1 MIVFIALKKL
11 REGAG
16 LSQNDLA
23 RKTGY
28 SPQFIQKIEQNKVKS
43 LTLDAAARFCEALSC
58 KPGDLLEE
66 GEPPKRSN
74 LEKGVTFNSQTR
86 TEILG
91 NKRKISEESAEVD
104 LLKAA

>member
-11 REGAG
+11 REAAG

-43 LTLDAAARFCEALSC
+43 LTLEAAARFCEALDC

-66 GEPPKRSN
+66 GEPPKK
-74 LEKGVTFNSQTR
+74 LVIDKGATLNAHSAKEASQSH
-86 TEILG
+86 
-91 NKRKISEESAEVD
+91 KRKSEQNSEVD

>member
-1 MIVFIALKKL
+1 MVVFIALKKL
-11 REGAG
+11 REAAG

-43 LTLDAAARFCEALSC
+43 LTLDAAARFCEALNC

-66 GEPPKRSN
+66 GEPPKR
-74 LEKGVTFNSQTR
+74 LRIEKGVTLNSQAE
-86 TEILG
+86 TETLA
-91 NKRKISEESAEVD
+91 NKRRILDESAEVD

>member
-11 REGAG
+11 REAAG

-43 LTLDAAARFCEALSC
+43 LTLDAAARFCEALNC

-66 GEPPKRSN
+66 GEPPKR
-74 LEKGVTFNSQTR
+74 LRIEKSVTLNSQAE
-86 TEILG
+86 TETLA
-91 NKRKISEESAEVD
+91 NRRKILSESAEVD

>member
-28 SPQFIQKIEQNKVKS
+28 SPQFIQKIEQHKVKS
-43 LTLDAAARFCEALSC
+43 LTLEAAARFCEALNC

-74 LEKGVTFNSQTR
+74 LDKGVTFNSQTR

-91 NKRKISEESAEVD
+91 NRRKMSDESAEVD
-104 LLKAA
+104 LLRAA

>member
-1 MIVFIALKKL
+1 VFIALKKL
-11 REGAG
+11 REAAG

-43 LTLDAAARFCEALSC
+43 LTLDAAARFCEALNC

-66 GEPPKRSN
+66 GEPPKR
-74 LEKGVTFNSQTR
+74 LRIEKGVTLNSQAQI
-86 TEILG
+86 EILG
-91 NKRKISEESAEVD
+91 NKRKILDESAEVD

>member
-1 MIVFIALKKL
+1 MVVFIALKKL
-11 REGAG
+11 REAVG

-43 LTLDAAARFCEALSC
+43 LTLDAAARFCEALNC

-66 GEPPKRSN
+66 GEPPKKLRI
-74 LEKGVTFNSQTR
+74 EKGVALNSQAE
-86 TEILG
+86 TETLA
-91 NKRKISEESAEVD
+91 NKRKILDDSAEVD

>member
-11 REGAG
+11 REAAG

-43 LTLDAAARFCEALSC
+43 LTLEAAARFCEALDC

-66 GEPPKRSN
+66 GEPPKK
-74 LEKGVTFNSQTR
+74 LAIDKGIALNPPLAKDGSHS
-86 TEILG
+86 
-91 NKRKISEESAEVD
+91 NKRISDKTSELD

>member
-11 REGAG
+11 REAAG
-16 LSQNDLA
+16 LSQNELA

-43 LTLDAAARFCEALSC
+43 LTLEAAARFCEALNC

-66 GEPPKRSN
+66 GEPPKRSKI
-74 LEKGVTFNSQTR
+74 EKRVTFDSQPK
-86 TEILG
+86 TEISE
-91 NKRKISEESAEVD
+91 NKKKISHESAEVD

>member
-1 MIVFIALKKL
+1 MFIALKKL
-11 REGAG
+11 REAAG

-43 LTLDAAARFCEALSC
+43 LTLEAAARFCEALNC

-66 GEPPKRSN
+66 GEPPKK
-74 LEKGVTFNSQTR
+74 LTLDQGVALNAHSVKNDSQT
-86 TEILG
+86 
-91 NKRKISEESAEVD
+91 NKRTSDKTSEVD

>member
-11 REGAG
+11 REAAG

-43 LTLDAAARFCEALSC
+43 LTLDAAARFCEALNC

-66 GEPPKRSN
+66 GEPPKR
-74 LEKGVTFNSQTR
+74 LRIEKGVTLSSQAE
-86 TEILG
+86 TETLANKKKILG
-91 NKRKISEESAEVD
+91 ESAEVD

>member
-11 REGAG
+11 REAAG

-43 LTLDAAARFCEALSC
+43 LTLDAAARFCEALNC

-66 GEPPKRSN
+66 GEPPKR
-74 LEKGVTFNSQTR
+74 LRIEKGATFTSQAE
-86 TEILG
+86 TEALA
-91 NKRKISEESAEVD
+91 NKRKILGESAEVD

>member
-11 REGAG
+11 REAAG

-43 LTLDAAARFCEALSC
+43 LTLDAAARFCEALNC

-66 GEPPKRSN
+66 GEPPKR
-74 LEKGVTFNSQTR
+74 LRIEKGVTLNSQPE
-86 TEILG
+86 TETLA
-91 NKRKISEESAEVD
+91 NKRKILGESAEDD

>member
-1 MIVFIALKKL
+1 MFIALKKL
-11 REGAG
+11 REAAG

-43 LTLDAAARFCEALSC
+43 LTLDAAARFCEALNC

-66 GEPPKRSN
+66 GEPPKR
-74 LEKGVTFNSQTR
+74 LRIEKSVTLNSQAE
-86 TEILG
+86 TETLTNRRKILG
-91 NKRKISEESAEVD
+91 ESAEVD

>member
-1 MIVFIALKKL
+1 MFIALKKL
-11 REGAG
+11 REAAG

-43 LTLDAAARFCEALSC
+43 LTLDAAARFCEALNC

-66 GEPPKRSN
+66 GEPPKR
-74 LEKGVTFNSQTR
+74 LRIEKSVTLNSQAE
-86 TEILG
+86 TETLA
-91 NKRKISEESAEVD
+91 NRRKILSESAEVD

>member
-11 REGAG
+11 REAAG

-43 LTLDAAARFCEALSC
+43 LTLEAAARFCEALDC

-66 GEPPKRSN
+66 GEPPKK
-74 LEKGVTFNSQTR
+74 LTIDKGVALNAPSAK
-86 TEILG
+86 EASHS
-91 NKRKISEESAEVD
+91 NKRKSDKTSEVD

>member
-1 MIVFIALKKL
+1 MFIALKKL
-11 REGAG
+11 REAAG

-43 LTLDAAARFCEALSC
+43 LTLDAAARFCEALNC

-66 GEPPKRSN
+66 GEPPKR
-74 LEKGVTFNSQTR
+74 LTIEKGVTRNSQTE
-86 TEILG
+86 TEILA
-91 NKRKISEESAEVD
+91 NRRKILGESAEVD

>member
-11 REGAG
+11 REAAG

-43 LTLDAAARFCEALSC
+43 LTLDAAARFCEALNC

-66 GEPPKRSN
+66 GEPPKR
-74 LEKGVTFNSQTR
+74 LMIEKGVTLNSQAE
-86 TEILG
+86 TETLA
-91 NKRKISEESAEVD
+91 NKRKILGESAEVD
-104 LLKAA
+104 LLFAA

>member
-1 MIVFIALKKL
+1 MVVFIALKKL
-11 REGAG
+11 REAAG

-43 LTLDAAARFCEALSC
+43 LTLDAAARFCEALNC

-66 GEPPKRSN
+66 GEPPKR
-74 LEKGVTFNSQTR
+74 LRIEKGVTLNSQAE
-86 TEILG
+86 TETLA
-91 NKRKISEESAEVD
+91 NKRKFLDESAEVD

>member
-11 REGAG
+11 REAAG

-43 LTLDAAARFCEALSC
+43 LTLEAAARFCEALDC

-66 GEPPKRSN
+66 GEPPKK
-74 LEKGVTFNSQTR
+74 LTIDKGVALNAHSAKATSRSKKKNSDQT
-86 TEILG
+86 
-91 NKRKISEESAEVD
+91 SEVD